1 MISSAQFFFLNKDKC
16 SISELKSTE
25 LPSTDVVPPTR
36 RVIFRAVST
45 QDTGLKIALRFLS
58 LCIGKNPNF
67 KQCFTRVIIA
77 SVQTL

>member
-25 LPSTDVVPPTR
+25 LPSTDVVHPAR

-45 QDTGLKIALRFLS
+45 QDTGL
-58 LCIGKNPNF
+58 
-67 KQCFTRVIIA
+67 
-77 SVQTL
+77 